1 VQYLFFKME
10 TYANVLLIALP
21 SFMVLILIEI
31 FYGLWRK
38 NLTYN
43 LMDTI
48 SSLSAGTTNMIKD
61 LLGIGFIIISYPYI
75 LDTIALIQLE
85 ESVLLY
91 LIALVCMD
99 FASYWNHRL
108 NHSINIFWNRHV
120 VHHSSEEFNLACALR
135 QSISKNIIGFG
146 ALFLIPAALF
156 GVPPKIIIVLAPLH
170 LFGQFW
176 YHTRHIGK
184 LGWLEYIFVTPSQH
198 RVHHAI
204 NKEYVDKNLSAIF
217 CVWDRLFGTF
227 QEELAEVPCVYGT
240 LKPVQTWNPIIINF
254 QHNWGL
260 AKDAWRAKNWGDKF
274 KLWFMPTGWRPK
286 DVADRFPISAIE
298 NIYALEKYAPKYS
311 TLHKI
316 IAVFQFVCLNIFI
329 YVFLS
334 SFGDLSV
341 GSQLIF
347 GLLISTTIFGFTSIM
362 DGHKWAFFFE
372 ISRSFLGL
380 LFLLYPFKL
389 TLWEINF
396 PLAVYTTIYFI
407 ATLLTTF
414 LMYQSPPERS
424 VSF

>member
-1 VQYLFFKME
+1 MQYLFFKME

-31 FYGLWRK
+31 LYGLWRK

-341 GSQLIF
+341 DSQLIF
-347 GLLISTTIFGFTSIM
+347 GLLIATTIFGFTSIM

-396 PLAVYTTIYFI
+396 PLAVFTTTYFI

-424 VSF
+424 ISF

>member
-1 VQYLFFKME
+1 MQYLFFKME